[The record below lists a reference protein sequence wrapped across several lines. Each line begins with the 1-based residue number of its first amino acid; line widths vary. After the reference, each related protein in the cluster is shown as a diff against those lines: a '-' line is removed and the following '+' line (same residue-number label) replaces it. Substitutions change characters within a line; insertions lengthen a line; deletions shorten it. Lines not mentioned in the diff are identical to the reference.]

1 MNTVNLDIVTPNG
14 SVYEKDDVE
23 LVVFQTTA
31 GEIGIMSGHIPTVA
45 ALKIGHI
52 KVKFKNGT
60 EYIAVSGGFV
70 EIRQH
75 KVSVIVQTAET
86 ASEIDVERAKLAR
99 QRAQSHLDEEDN
111 SDINRSKRALARA
124 ENRLRVAELK

>member
-1 MNTVNLDIVTPNG
+1 MN
-14 SVYEKDDVE
+14 
-23 LVVFQTTA
+23 FR
-31 GEIGIMSGHIPTVA
+31 
-45 ALKIGHI
+45 
-52 KVKFKNGT
+52 NGT

-99 QRAQSHLDEEDN
+99 QRAQSHLEDQDN
-111 SDINRSKRALARA
+111 SDINRAKRALARA
-124 ENRLRVAELK
+124 ENRLRVAELKGLETNFSFQTFLCCIIVTISIILCLFNVQYSTEI

>member
-1 MNTVNLDIVTPNG
+1 MDI
-14 SVYEKDDVE
+14 
-23 LVVFQTTA
+23 FRA
-31 GEIGIMSGHIPTVA
+31 VA

-111 SDINRSKRALARA
+111 SDINRAKRALARA

>member
-75 KVSVIVQTAET
+75 NVSVIVQTAEV

-99 QRAQSHLDEEDN
+99 QRAQSHINDEEIRDFN
-111 SDINRSKRALARA
+111 LA
-124 ENRLRVAELK
+124 

>member
-1 MNTVNLDIVTPNG
+1 MN
-14 SVYEKDDVE
+14 
-23 LVVFQTTA
+23 FR
-31 GEIGIMSGHIPTVA
+31 
-45 ALKIGHI
+45 
-52 KVKFKNGT
+52 NGT

-99 QRAQSHLDEEDN
+99 QNTISF
-111 SDINRSKRALARA
+111 
-124 ENRLRVAELK
+124 

>member
-1 MNTVNLDIVTPNG
+1 MN
-14 SVYEKDDVE
+14 
-23 LVVFQTTA
+23 FR
-31 GEIGIMSGHIPTVA
+31 
-45 ALKIGHI
+45 
-52 KVKFKNGT
+52 NGT

-99 QRAQSHLDEEDN
+99 QRAQSHLEDQDN
-111 SDINRSKRALARA
+111 SDINRAKRALARA
-124 ENRLRVAELK
+124 ENRLRVAELIKGLETNFSFQTFYVVS

>member
-1 MNTVNLDIVTPNG
+1 MN
-14 SVYEKDDVE
+14 
-23 LVVFQTTA
+23 FR
-31 GEIGIMSGHIPTVA
+31 
-45 ALKIGHI
+45 
-52 KVKFKNGT
+52 NGT

-99 QRAQSHLDEEDN
+99 QRAQSHLEDQDN
-111 SDINRSKRALARA
+111 SDINRAKRALARA
-124 ENRLRVAELK
+124 ENRLRVAELKY